1 MSREIHPAEHAAE
14 QVPYLVTELPGPKA
28 RALIERDR
36 ELVSPSIPR
45 AYSLVADR
53 AQGCVVT
60 DVDGNRLLD
69 FAAGI
74 AVCST
79 GHCHPRVVKAVQ
91 EQAARMIHISADFY
105 YPPYV
110 QMAAK
115 LNEIAPDTHEWQVFL
130 TNSGT
135 EAVEGA
141 LKLARYATGRH
152 RLIAFL
158 GAFHGRSMGAISLTA
173 SKPQYHRGFG
183 SLLADVTHVPYGRC
197 LNCHYNLTYPECELA
212 CVSFIEDEIFMRI
225 APPED
230 VAAIVVEPVQGE
242 GGYVVPPPA
251 WLPALRKL
259 CDRHGIL
266 LIADEIQSGMGRTGK
281 MFAFEHFADED
292 GPVVPDI
299 ITVAKGIASGMPL
312 GAFIAKKDLMTW
324 DKGAHG
330 TTFGGNPVA
339 CAAGLETIAL
349 LQESL
354 MENAARVGEHVIQ
367 RLGELS
373 DKHDELIDVRGL
385 GLMIG
390 MEFQTP
396 EIAEAVVR
404 ACYQRGLVI
413 LGCGDKSVRVSPP
426 LVISQHQADV
436 GLNILEEALIE
447 VSDGG

>member
-1 MSREIHPAEHAAE
+1 MTSHVSQAVG
-14 QVPYLVTELPGPKA
+14 QVPHLVTELPGPKA
-28 RALIERDR
+28 RAWIRRDKA
-36 ELVSPSIPR
+36 LVSPSIPR
-45 AYSLVADR
+45 AYALVAES
-53 AQGCVVT
+53 AEGCTVT
-60 DVDGNRLLD
+60 DVDGNRFLD

-79 GHCHPRVVKAVQ
+79 GHCHPRVVQAVQ
-91 EQAARMIHISADFY
+91 EQAGRMIHISADFY

-110 QMAAK
+110 EMAAK
-115 LNEIAPDTHEWQVFL
+115 LAEIAPDGDDWQVFL

-141 LKLARYATGRH
+141 IKLARYATGRH

-158 GAFHGRSMGAISLTA
+158 GAFHGRSMGAVTLTA

-183 SLLADVTHVPYGRC
+183 SLLADVTHVSYAKC
-197 LNCHYNLTYPECELA
+197 LDCQYNLSYPECDLA
-212 CVSFIEDEIFMRI
+212 CISFIEDEIFKRV

-230 VAAIVVEPVQGE
+230 VAAIVVEPIQGE
-242 GGYVVPPPA
+242 GGYVVPPPE

-266 LIADEIQSGMGRTGK
+266 LITDEIQSGMGRTGK
-281 MFAFEHFADED
+281 MFAFEHFGDED

-312 GAFIAKKDLMTW
+312 GAFIAKGDLMTW

-339 CAAGLETIAL
+339 CAAGLETINL

-354 MENAARVGEHVIQ
+354 MENAERMGGYLMG
-367 RLGELS
+367 RLGEV
-373 DKHDELIDVRGL
+373 KERHPGLIDVRGL

-390 MEFQTP
+390 MEFESADLAQ
-396 EIAEAVVR
+396 ALVN
-404 ACYQRGLVI
+404 ACFERGLIV
-413 LGCGDKSVRVSPP
+413 LGCGDKAVRLSPP
-426 LVISQHQADV
+426 LVVTEAQAD
-436 GLNILEEALIE
+436 LALEILEVALTE
-447 VSDGG
+447 VSDGR

>member
-1 MSREIHPAEHAAE
+1 MSREISPAEHTAE
-14 QVPYLVTELPGPKA
+14 EVPHLITELPGPEA

-45 AYSLVADR
+45 AYALVADR

-79 GHCHPRVVKAVQ
+79 GHCHPRVVKAIQ
-91 EQAARMIHISADFY
+91 EQAARLIHISADFY

-110 QMAAK
+110 QTAAK
-115 LNEIAPDTHEWQVFL
+115 LNEIAPDAYDWKVFL

-183 SLLADVTHVPYGRC
+183 SLLADVTHVPYGKC
-197 LNCHYNLTYPECELA
+197 LGCHYNLTYPECGLA
-212 CVSFIEDEIFMRI
+212 CVSFIENEIFKRI

-251 WLPALRKL
+251 WLPAIRKL
-259 CDRHGIL
+259 CDRYGIL

-299 ITVAKGIASGMPL
+299 ITAAKGIASGMPL
-312 GAFIAKKDLMTW
+312 GAFIARNDLMTW
-324 DKGAHG
+324 DQGAHG

-339 CAAGLETIAL
+339 CVAALETIAL

-354 MENAARVGEHVIQ
+354 MENASRIGAHVRK
-367 RLGELS
+367 RLQVLM
-373 DKHDELIDVRGL
+373 DRYDALIDVRGL

-390 MEFQTP
+390 MEFQTQ
-396 EIAEAVVR
+396 AHAQAVVR
-404 ACYQRGLVI
+404 ACYQRGLI
-413 LGCGDKSVRVSPP
+413 MLGCGDKSVRLSPP
-426 LVISQHQADV
+426 LVVSQHQADV
-436 GLNILEEALIE
+436 GLDILEEALIE
-447 VSDGG
+447 VSHAG

>member
-1 MSREIHPAEHAAE
+1 MTSQVSQAAEH
-14 QVPYLVTELPGPKA
+14 VPHLVTELPGPKA
-28 RALIERDR
+28 RAWIQRDK

-45 AYSLVADR
+45 AYALVAESAR
-53 AQGCVVT
+53 GCTVT
-60 DVDGNRLLD
+60 DVDGNRFLD

-79 GHCHPRVVKAVQ
+79 GHCHPRVVRAVQ
-91 EQAARMIHISADFY
+91 EQAGRMIHISADFY

-110 QMAAK
+110 EMAAK
-115 LNEIAPDTHEWQVFL
+115 LAEIAPGEDDWQVFL

-141 LKLARYATGRH
+141 IKLARYATGRH

-158 GAFHGRSMGAISLTA
+158 GAFHGRSMGAVTLTA

-183 SLLADVTHVPYGRC
+183 SLLADVTHVSYGKC
-197 LNCHYNLTYPECELA
+197 LDCQYNLSYPECELA
-212 CVSFIEDEIFMRI
+212 CISFIEDEIFKRV

-230 VAAIVVEPVQGE
+230 VAAIVVEPIQGE
-242 GGYVVPPPA
+242 GGYVVPPPG

-281 MFAFEHFADED
+281 MFAVEHFGDED

-312 GAFIAKKDLMTW
+312 GAFIAKGELMTW

-339 CAAGLETIAL
+339 CAAGLETINL

-354 MENAARVGEHVIQ
+354 MENAERMGSYLMG
-367 RLGELS
+367 RL
-373 DKHDELIDVRGL
+373 DKIKNHHPGLIDVRGL

-390 MEFQTP
+390 MEF
-396 EIAEAVVR
+396 ASADLAHALVN
-404 ACYQRGLVI
+404 ACFERGLIV
-413 LGCGDKSVRVSPP
+413 LGCGDKAVRMSPP
-426 LVISQHQADV
+426 LVVTEEQAD
-436 GLNILEEALIE
+436 LALDILVEALTE
-447 VSDGG
+447 VSDGR

>member
-1 MSREIHPAEHAAE
+1 MTSQVSQAAEH
-14 QVPYLVTELPGPKA
+14 VPHLVTELPGPKA
-28 RALIERDR
+28 RAWIQRDK

-45 AYSLVADR
+45 AYALVAESAR
-53 AQGCVVT
+53 GCTVT
-60 DVDGNRLLD
+60 DVDGNRFLD

-79 GHCHPRVVKAVQ
+79 GHCHPRVVRAIQ
-91 EQAARMIHISADFY
+91 EQAGRMIHISADFY

-110 QMAAK
+110 EMAAK
-115 LNEIAPDTHEWQVFL
+115 LAEIAPGEDDWQVFL

-141 LKLARYATGRH
+141 IKLARYATGRH

-158 GAFHGRSMGAISLTA
+158 GAFHGRSMGAVTLTA

-183 SLLADVTHVPYGRC
+183 SLLADVTHVSYGKC
-197 LNCHYNLTYPECELA
+197 LDCQYNLSYPECELA
-212 CVSFIEDEIFMRI
+212 CISFIEDEIFKRV

-230 VAAIVVEPVQGE
+230 VAAIVVEPIQGE
-242 GGYVVPPPA
+242 GGYVVPPPG

-281 MFAFEHFADED
+281 MFAVEHFGDED

-312 GAFIAKKDLMTW
+312 GAFIAKGELMTW

-339 CAAGLETIAL
+339 CAAGLETINL

-354 MENAARVGEHVIQ
+354 MENAERMGSYLMG
-367 RLGELS
+367 RL
-373 DKHDELIDVRGL
+373 DEIKDRHPGLIDVRGL

-390 MEFQTP
+390 MEF
-396 EIAEAVVR
+396 ASADLAHALVN
-404 ACYQRGLVI
+404 ACFERGLIV
-413 LGCGDKSVRVSPP
+413 LGCGDKAVRMSPP
-426 LVISQHQADV
+426 LVVTEEQAD
-436 GLNILEEALIE
+436 LALDILVEALAE
-447 VSDGG
+447 VSDGR